1 MLKKNLAL
9 AITVLIPSIFQP
21 CLGEELDLGDIKLE
35 TSVYKQTGARDAM
48 NRIYIEK
55 VTVKPSRYLNT
66 RSANKINAHLK
77 QLSASFYAKSRQCN
91 TPPKNIPW
99 GYEFELLEATDSGD
113 TLTIVFDAT
122 SACSG
127 RHSFKKVK
135 RNFSIQTGALIPE
148 D

>member
-1 MLKKNLAL
+1 MKKNLAL
-9 AITVLIPSIFQP
+9 AITVLLPSIFHP
-21 CLGEELDLGDIKLE
+21 SFGEELDLGDIKLE

-55 VTVKPSRYLNT
+55 VTVKPSRYLNAK
-66 RSANKINAHLK
+66 SANKINAQLK

-99 GYEFELLEATDSGD
+99 GYEFELLEATESGD

-135 RNFSIQTGALIPE
+135 RNFSVQTGGLIPE

>member
-1 MLKKNLAL
+1 MKKNLAL
-9 AITVLIPSIFQP
+9 AITVLLPSIFQP
-21 CLGEELDLGDIKLE
+21 SFGEELDLGDIKLE

-66 RSANKINAHLK
+66 RSANKINAQLK

-99 GYEFELLEATDSGD
+99 GYEFELSEATNSDD
-113 TLTIVFDAT
+113 ILTFVFDAT

-127 RHSFKKVK
+127 RHSFKKVT
-135 RNFSIQTGALIPE
+135 RNFSVQTGALIPE

>member
-1 MLKKNLAL
+1 MKKNLAL

-21 CLGEELDLGDIKLE
+21 SFGEELDLGDIKLE

-66 RSANKINAHLK
+66 RSANKINTQLK

-122 SACSG
+122 SACAG
-127 RHSFKKVK
+127 RHSFKKVI